1 MPRPIKSG
9 LDYFSLDTTWDV
21 KMKLVKAKFKLVGVG
36 CIIELFKTIYSEG
49 YALKWDEDTRLLF
62 ADENGL
68 DLERLD
74 EIVKFAIEKDVFD
87 QGIFEREGYLTSH
100 GIQARW
106 LKISLA
112 SKRQNVN
119 IERKLDL
126 LRISSGY
133 TPEETPKTPEET
145 PEIPEF
151 STQSKV
157 KEIKRE
163 RVYKDNLS
171 NKECAHAHPRIVD
184 SSSPPP
190 PPISQEKS
198 GYGILKNVI
207 LSPSEH
213 GELCKLYRDGIVADY
228 INRLG
233 AHLEKTGKTYRSHY
247 AAILDWLNRDNVEQR
262 PTSWSSAQPDGD
274 FSEPSPEAKA
284 AIFEGA
290 KAKFKLPTG

>member
-1 MPRPIKSG
+1 MPRPIRSG
-9 LDYFSLDTTWDV
+9 LDYFPLVTAWDV
-21 KMKLVKAKFKLVGVG
+21 KMKLVKAKFKLIGVG
-36 CIIELFKTIYSEG
+36 CLIELFKTIYSEG

-62 ADENGL
+62 ADENGIDL
-68 DLERLD
+68 DKLE

-87 QGIFEREGYLTSH
+87 KGIFEREGYLTSH
-100 GIQARW
+100 GIQSRW

-126 LRISSGY
+126 LQNNSGY
-133 TPEETPKTPEET
+133 TPEETLNTPEET
-145 PEIPEF
+145 PIIPEF

-157 KEIKRE
+157 KKSKERE
-163 RVYKDNLS
+163 NIDILNNKTRVP
-171 NKECAHAHPRIVD
+171 AHPRIVD

-190 PPISQEKS
+190 PPIFQEKP

-213 GELCKLYRDGIVADY
+213 AELSRLYRESTVNDY

-233 AHLEKTGKTYRSHY
+233 AHLVKSGKTYRSHY
-247 AAILDWLNRDNVEQR
+247 AAILDWLNRDGVEQR
-262 PTSWSSAQPDGD
+262 TGSWSSAEPDYG
-274 FSEPSPEAKA
+274 FTEASPEAKA
-284 AIFEGA
+284 AIFKGMKE
-290 KAKFKLPTG
+290 KLKLPSG